1 MTEPRDDRAPDPSI
15 LVVCTANVCR
25 SPAAEVLLRAAL
37 GPASRI
43 AVGSAGLR
51 ARVGEPMA
59 PEMARLLSVPA
70 ETVRARQFAAEAA
83 REAGLV
89 LTMTRAH
96 RAAVV
101 SAVPAALRRTFTLRE
116 FAALVELAEE
126 AGAVP
131 HTGPGERLTDLVRLA
146 PRYRGLR
153 TSGPDDD
160 VDDPYGQAA
169 PVYAHALAE
178 LRASVTVVAAAL
190 TP

>member
-1 MTEPRDDRAPDPSI
+1 MTKPRDDRAPEASV

-25 SPAAEVLLRAAL
+25 SPAAEVLLRTAL
-37 GPASRI
+37 GPESRI

-59 PEMARLLSVPA
+59 PEMARLLGVPA
-70 ETVRARQFAAEAA
+70 GTVRGRQFAPEAA
-83 REAGLV
+83 RDAGLV
-89 LTMTRAH
+89 LTMTRAQ

-116 FAALVELAEE
+116 FADLVQLAEE

-131 HTGPGERLTDLVRLA
+131 PTGHGERLAALVRLA
-146 PRYRGLR
+146 PRYRALR

-160 VDDPYGQAA
+160 IEDPYGQAA
-169 PVYAHALAE
+169 PVYTHALDA

>member
-1 MTEPRDDRAPDPSI
+1 MTGPRDDRAAPVPSI
-15 LVVCTANVCR
+15 LIVCTANVCR

-37 GPASRI
+37 GPAI

-70 ETVRARQFAAEAA
+70 ETVRARQFAPELA
-83 REAGLV
+83 RDAGLV

-131 HTGPGERLTDLVRLA
+131 HTEPGERLTDLVRLA

-153 TSGPDDD
+153 SAGPDDD

-169 PVYAHALAE
+169 PVYAHALDE

>member
-1 MTEPRDDRAPDPSI
+1 MTKPRDDRAPEASV

-25 SPAAEVLLRAAL
+25 SPAAEVLLRTAL
-37 GPASRI
+37 GPESRI

-59 PEMARLLSVPA
+59 PEMARLLGVPA
-70 ETVRARQFAAEAA
+70 GTVRGRQFAPEAA
-83 REAGLV
+83 RDAGLV
-89 LTMTRAH
+89 LTMTRAQ

-131 HTGPGERLTDLVRLA
+131 HTEPGERLRDLVRLA

-153 TSGPDDD
+153 SAGPDDD

-169 PVYAHALAE
+169 PVYAHALDE

>member
-1 MTEPRDDRAPDPSI
+1 MTEPRDHPAAISSV

-25 SPAAEVLLRAAL
+25 SPAAEVLLQAAL
-37 GPASRI
+37 GPASGI

-51 ARVGEPMA
+51 ARAGEPMA

-70 ETVRARQFAAEAA
+70 GTVRARQFLPAAA
-83 REAGLV
+83 RDAGLV

-116 FAALVELAEE
+116 LAALVELADE

-131 HTGPGERLTDLVRLA
+131 PTGPAERLAALVGLA

-153 TSGPDDD
+153 SSGPDDD
-160 VDDPYGQAA
+160 VDDPYGKDA
-169 PVYAHALAE
+169 PAYAHAVDV
-178 LRASVTVVAAAL
+178 LRTSVAAIAAAL
-190 TP
+190 RP